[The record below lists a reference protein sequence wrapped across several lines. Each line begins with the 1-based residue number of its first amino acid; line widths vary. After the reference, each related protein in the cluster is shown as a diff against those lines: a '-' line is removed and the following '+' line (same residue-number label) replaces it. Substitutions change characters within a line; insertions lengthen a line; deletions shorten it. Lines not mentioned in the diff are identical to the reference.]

1 MKTKGKTL
9 NEKPLEQAQAG
20 KTVVLY
26 CAPQLEI
33 IDIELRQNLF
43 GSAELPDVG
52 DGGDAW

>member
-9 NEKPLEQAQAG
+9 NEKPLEQTQAE
-20 KTVVLY
+20 KTVMPY

-33 IDIELRQNLF
+33 IDIELWQNLF